1 MAFLDNSGDIILD
14 AVLTDIGR
22 KRMAQGDFRISK
34 FAIGD
39 DEIDYGLYNKDHPS
53 GSAYYDLEILQTPV
67 LEAFTQTN
75 ANINYGL
82 TSLSMFDL
90 LYLPS
95 IAINTK
101 SGDLSVLKL
110 HTNGMLY
117 LTANGSDSGTTVKAA
132 LTTDLGSENSIMI
145 SNGGDSRE
153 PVLIETGIN
162 NAEITPTPTNQGS
175 YINSKGL
182 QDNNF
187 RVTYDSR
194 FIGEVLGPTTS
205 TSFTYNGTE
214 AATLS
219 YGLTKGEDSQGE
231 TIIADFHTKN
241 IMGKTN
247 RVYYA
252 TDGTDSRDNS
262 IDYSVIAG
270 PRASFTLLGLN
281 ILTGIAQS
289 DYVKYGKTGQTQG
302 DASSSK
308 QYDYIDTVV
317 YINGI
322 TTNLS
327 IQIPVRIIKFAAS

>member
-101 SGDLSVLKL
+101 SDIEQLKL
-110 HTNGMLY
+110 HTNGVIY
-117 LTANGSDSGTTVKAA
+117 LAANQTDGSTTVSSA
-132 LTTDLGSENSIMI
+132 LATDLGASTSIMLDN
-145 SNGGDSRE
+145 SGDSGG
-153 PVLIETGIN
+153 VILLETGIN

-187 RVTYDSR
+187 KVTYDSR
-194 FIGEVLGPTTS
+194 FIGAVFGPTATS
-205 TSFTYNGTE
+205 YFRFNSGDTGVQ
-214 AATLS
+214 LS
-219 YGLTKGEDSQGE
+219 YTLENAAPGEGD

-241 IMGKTN
+241 ILGLTN

-252 TDGTDSRDNS
+252 SSAGSTDDSLS
-262 IDYSVIAG
+262 FSEISG
-270 PRASFTLLGLN
+270 PRASFTVLRCN
-281 ILTGIAQS
+281 ILSGIAQS

-302 DASSSK
+302 SASSSK
-308 QYDYIDTVV
+308 QYDYIDTTIYVT
-317 YINGI
+317 GT

-327 IQIPVRIIKFAAS
+327 IQIPIRIIKFAAS